1 HGDACQRQQA
11 RDPGEYDDAC
21 DDRRRRQHDT
31 DLERGGGEF
40 EVVIFRGGE
49 VALFLG
55 VLGALGQLLGAFASL
70 RFGSVTRRGLLPVVD
85 LLLQRRLGGIIARAG
100 EAYFALV
107 GRRLHRGAADAL
119 GLEERPQV
127 RGLDI
132 LADRFGL
139 GALAECFRQRQTQ
152 RDDRDQQSD
161 PSVFAGGFLGLIGLL
176 HAFMWAPD

>member
-1 HGDACQRQQA
+1 MMVFRQRK
-11 RDPGEYDDAC
+11 
-21 DDRRRRQHDT
+21 
-31 DLERGGGEF
+31 
-40 EVVIFRGGE
+40 
-49 VALFLG
+49 VALMLG

-70 RFGSVTRRGLLPVVD
+70 RLGAVTRRGLLPVVD
-85 LLLQRRLGGIIARAG
+85 LLLQRRLGGIVARAG

-132 LADRFGL
+132 LADGFGL

-152 RDDRDQQSD
+152 RDDRDQQGD
-161 PSVFAGGFLGLIGLL
+161 PSVFAGGFLGLIRLL
-176 HAFMWAPD
+176 HAFMCAHDSLPDRLFHDGPNIVASARGKPKGQADVTGLCQERGCAER